1 MKLFNLFGSRPAKEV
16 EVDSMLPQDEMLS
29 QNDNIENVVVE
40 ETQAVQD
47 KNPETKNIVTITYGT
62 GMPIDVIFN
71 FVRRDYES
79 EGYNDALVSTDPT
92 YKSTKEGMIRNDLK
106 TLFTQVTLKYKNDIR
121 LLDVEIDNYKQ
132 ACLFSSVSAME
143 SRRSTCEEH
152 LGKIREMESQLD
164 NDDPRMM
171 IMIES
176 YRRGFLKGMAA
187 KAGSI
192 ICA

>member
-1 MKLFNLFGSRPAKEV
+1 MKLFGFLNSRSATAV
-16 EVDSMLPQDEMLS
+16 EENEMLPQIEAIEGTNDEDTS
-29 QNDNIENVVVE
+29 SIEE
-40 ETQAVQD
+40 GKREAS
-47 KNPETKNIVTITYGT
+47 NIVTITYGT

-71 FVRRDYES
+71 FVRKDYEN
-79 EGYNDALVSTDPT
+79 EGYNDALISTDPT

-121 LLDVEIDNYKQ
+121 MLDVEIDNYKQ

-143 SRRSTCEEH
+143 SRRSTFEEH

>member
-1 MKLFNLFGSRPAKEV
+1 
-16 EVDSMLPQDEMLS
+16 
-29 QNDNIENVVVE
+29 
-40 ETQAVQD
+40 
-47 KNPETKNIVTITYGT
+47 
-62 GMPIDVIFN
+62 
-71 FVRRDYES
+71 
-79 EGYNDALVSTDPT
+79 
-92 YKSTKEGMIRNDLK
+92 MIRNDLK

-121 LLDVEIDNYKQ
+121 MLDVEIDNYKQ

-143 SRRSTCEEH
+143 SRRSTFEEH

-164 NDDPRMM
+164 NDAPRMM

>member
-1 MKLFNLFGSRPAKEV
+1 
-16 EVDSMLPQDEMLS
+16 
-29 QNDNIENVVVE
+29 
-40 ETQAVQD
+40 
-47 KNPETKNIVTITYGT
+47 
-62 GMPIDVIFN
+62 MPIDVIFN
-71 FVRRDYES
+71 FVRKDYEN
-79 EGYNDALVSTDPT
+79 EGYNDALISTDPT

-106 TLFTQVTLKYKNDIR
+106 TLFTQVALKYKNDIR
-121 LLDVEIDNYKQ
+121 MLDVEIDNYKQ

-143 SRRSTCEEH
+143 SRRSTFEEQ